1 MKLVALTGGIA
12 SGKTTVARMLR
23 ELGAEVVD
31 ADTLARE
38 VVSAGSPALGEI
50 VATFGPEFL
59 LPDGQL
65 DRKKLAQ
72 LVFSDP
78 AARARLNAIVHP
90 RVRERMQEEVERIR
104 TRRPDAVVVLD
115 VPLLYDVPLPEL
127 ESLPA
132 IVVYASPQT
141 QLRRLRERDGVS
153 EEEAE
158 RRLRAQ
164 RPLREKLARA
174 TWVVDN
180 DGDLS
185 RTEARVREVWEAL
198 AQDP

>member
-12 SGKTTVARMLR
+12 SGKSTVARMLR
-23 ELGAEVVD
+23 ELGAEVVE

-38 VVSAGSPALGEI
+38 VVSAGSPALRKI
-50 VATFGPEFL
+50 VAAFGPEFL

-65 DRKKLAQ
+65 DRRKLAE

-90 RVRERMQEEVERIR
+90 RVRERMLEEVERIR

-141 QLRRLRERDGVS
+141 QLRRLRARDGLS

-164 RPLREKLARA
+164 RPVREKLAHA
-174 TWVVDN
+174 KWVVDN
-180 DGDLS
+180 DGDLDH
-185 RTEARVREVWEAL
+185 TEAQVREVWEAL
-198 AQDP
+198 ARDP

>member
-31 ADTLARE
+31 ADALARE
-38 VVSAGSPALGEI
+38 VVSAGSAALQEI
-50 VATFGPEFL
+50 VASFGPELL

-65 DRKKLAQ
+65 DRRKLAER
-72 LVFSDP
+72 VFSDP

-90 RVRERMQEEVERIR
+90 RVRERMRQEVDRIR
-104 TRRPDAVVVLD
+104 SRRPDAVVVLD
-115 VPLLYDVPLPEL
+115 VPLLFDVPLPEL

-132 IVVYASPQT
+132 IVVYASPRT
-141 QLRRLRERDGVS
+141 QLDRLRERDRLT

-164 RPLREKLARA
+164 RPLREKLVHAR
-174 TWVVDN
+174 WVVDN
-180 DGDLS
+180 DGDLD
-185 RTEARVREVWEAL
+185 RTRAQVREVWEAL
-198 AQDP
+198 ARDP

>member
-31 ADTLARE
+31 ADALARE
-38 VVSAGSPALGEI
+38 VVSAGSPALQEI
-50 VATFGPEFL
+50 VASFGPEFL

-65 DRKKLAQ
+65 DRRKLAE

-90 RVRERMQEEVERIR
+90 RVRERMQEEVDRIR

-115 VPLLYDVPLPEL
+115 VPLLFDVPLAEL

-132 IVVYASPQT
+132 IVVYASPRT
-141 QLRRLRERDGVS
+141 QLERLRERDRLT

-164 RPLREKLARA
+164 RPLREKLAHAR
-174 TWVVDN
+174 WVVDN
-180 DGDLS
+180 DGDLD
-185 RTEARVREVWEAL
+185 RTRAQVREVWEAL
-198 AQDP
+198 ARDP